1 MNMPLD
7 GNRMTDQPKPQNP
20 GVRFPPPFLYLVGL
34 GAAWILERK
43 VSRIRL
49 VGGSAST
56 SPLETA
62 GVAIMLA
69 GFILMF
75 WGLLTFARVRTGI
88 IPMHPATRIVSHGP
102 YRFSRNPMYAGM
114 ALAYFG
120 GVLMMNSGW
129 SLILLPLV
137 MLGIYHL
144 VIKREERYLTSA
156 FPADYEDYKKRVR
169 RWL

>member
-1 MNMPLD
+1 MPLD
-7 GNRMTDQPKPQNP
+7 GNHMTDQSKPQNP
-20 GVRFPPPFLYLVGL
+20 GVRFPPPFLYLLGL
-34 GAAWILERK
+34 GAAWILETR

-49 VGGSAST
+49 VGGSAPT
-56 SPLETA
+56 APLETA

-69 GFILMF
+69 GFVLMF

-88 IPMHPATRIVSHGP
+88 IPMRPATRIVSHGP

-114 ALAYFG
+114 ALAYLG
-120 GVLMMNSGW
+120 GALLMNSGW

-137 MLGIYHL
+137 MLGIYQL
-144 VIKREERYLTSA
+144 VIKREERYLNSA
-156 FPADYEDYKKRVR
+156 FPVEYGEYRKRVR